1 MNYLYLLSSWTIF
14 FILREI
20 LAGCG
25 IYHRLRNEGL
35 ILITSH
41 KFLFVFKHHFIC
53 RKGREDQLMHTL
65 SWFAL
70 HMQTKDKHDDP

>member
-1 MNYLYLLSSWTIF
+1 MNYLYLLSSGTVF

-25 IYHRLRNEGL
+25 IYHKQRNEGL

-41 KFLFVFKHHFIC
+41 KFLFVFKQHFI
-53 RKGREDQLMHTL
+53 RQKGREEHFVHALC
-65 SWFAL
+65 WFAL
-70 HMQTKDKHDDP
+70 HMQTKDKQDDS